1 LKIAIYEYVSG
12 GGYAKQ
18 PIPKG
23 LLAEGYGMLRS
34 IAADFKAA
42 GHVVTVL
49 LDERLSKYNSPLD
62 ADFTVSVVS
71 CSEPQKFLSKKN
83 NAFDA
88 VFVVAP
94 ENGQILQNLV
104 QALEAKGKV
113 CLNCTSEAIEKV
125 SNKATLNQQLNKAKI
140 ATPKTL
146 IFNFKDDIMKI
157 TKLIARELIYPIVL
171 KTLDGAGCSGMS
183 IIKTEETLNA
193 AIAKLQKNST
203 ATQFI
208 VQNYVN
214 GLPASVSVISNGK
227 KAVAISLNKQQITLA
242 QPSEESQYI
251 GGCVPLEHPL
261 SAKACSIAEQIV
273 ESIAGL
279 RGYVGVDVVLSEE
292 MVYVVDVNPRLT
304 TSYVGLHA
312 VADFNVAQALLDAII
327 SGELPKK
334 VQNKEVVYF
343 SKVETPQPKSE
354 MFQKFSKLEYL
365 CAPPFPTETKEP
377 AYALVMSKGP
387 TMQMACLHIEEAK
400 KALRNIMS

>member
-12 GGYAKQ
+12 GGYAQQ
-18 PIPKG
+18 PIPLG

-42 GHVVTVL
+42 GHEVTVL
-49 LDERLSKYNSPLD
+49 LDERISKLNSPIE
-62 ADFTVSVVS
+62 ADFVVSVVS
-71 CSEPQKFLSKKN
+71 CSEPQKFLAKKD

-88 VFVVAP
+88 VLIVAP
-94 ENGQILQNLV
+94 ETGQILQNLV
-104 QALEAKGKV
+104 QALEVKGKV

-125 SNKATLNQQLNKAKI
+125 SNKATLNQQLNKAQI

-146 IFNFKDDIMKI
+146 ILNFKDDIAKTTKI
-157 TKLIARELIYPIVL
+157 IARELTYPIVL

-193 AIAKLQKNST
+193 AITKLQKNST
-203 ATQFI
+203 APQFI
-208 VQNYVN
+208 AQNYVN

-227 KAVAISLNKQQITLA
+227 KAIAISLNKQQIALA

-261 SAKACSIAEQIV
+261 SAKACSIAERLV

-279 RGYVGVDVVLSEE
+279 RGYVGVDVVLSED

-312 VADFNVAQALLDAII
+312 VSDFNVAQAIFEAVTT
-327 SGELPKK
+327 GALPKK
-334 VQNKEVVYF
+334 IQNKEVVYF
-343 SKVETPQPKSE
+343 SKIETPQPTPAVYS
-354 MFQKFSKLEYL
+354 KFAKLEYL
-365 CAPPFPTETKEP
+365 CAPPFPSETKEP
-377 AYALVMSKGP
+377 SYALVMSKAS
-387 TMQMACLHIEEAK
+387 TMQMACIHIEEAK
-400 KALRNIMS
+400 KALRSIMS